1 MRFSTLV
8 TVLLFNLAFS
18 PFIFAQKNKNKN
30 ATPELKPWE
39 IDTLVK
45 PIPTQRILFAEYVD
59 RQVKAADLKD
69 GKLDNK
75 ITVKDTS
82 IGRILTQ
89 TLIEQVPLIKIHIEN
104 TEADNQTK
112 IMYHRAL
119 ESTLKKI
126 NAKNFD
132 DIDILYTRR
141 IINNFEEIIIARED
155 KNVSE
160 FVKKNA
166 NIYTLDNSDLLNDYP
181 NDKAHVYTVVGIEK
195 PELIINKISEIAKE
209 PYADPIVASAA
220 KVVPGTIL
228 KYALSTSS
236 LSTLVRRNKDPLVK
250 AIVDIA
256 DNAKEPWMVLP
267 FLGEINDGKTTAKAV
282 DAITKNPEEYYKAL
296 VDLKK
301 QNQTLG
307 AYNIDQELHYKGL
320 KYIRLVNDLHNSP
333 APVRFKSLMNFRA
346 EDLYFLMIGGQ
357 DEIYTS
363 SFVWMF
369 KRMMEKMTPQTGD
382 EFLESVHKYHFRT
395 FLRMSAGYNTLTPFL
410 ASMKEDK
417 VNNLLKEF
425 VHGLESGSFDD
436 VEGAVDVADAYGSI
450 HDEKVTEFIKNE
462 VISNYKRVT
471 ELSNKDK
478 RQKGIIIYGLLS
490 TILATVN
497 NPESMNNELS
507 QFIPPIMYVPY
518 SGLVD
523 KDGKVIEISF
533 FYGDGDGKTAYN
545 SYISSFKNNNWKIV
559 TNEYWATI
567 TSTTASNPIVIYANR
582 PLPEEKG
589 EDEIAQKEL
598 LSYLMENNINP
609 TVVIHRGHSYYL
621 PTTLS
626 YLTPAAKIVM
636 LGSCGGY
643 HNLATVLNN
652 SPEAHIISS
661 KQVGALN
668 VNEPIIKAI
677 DKKLANGKDVNWIE
691 LWNELGEYFDARP
704 ASQRDLFKDYI
715 PPNRNLGAIFIK
727 AYRKMAASMEM

>member
-1 MRFSTLV
+1 MRF
-8 TVLLFNLAFS
+8 TVFCAIILLNLSLNAS
-18 PFIFAQKNKNKN
+18 VFAQKNKTTTTKQ
-30 ATPELKPWE
+30 LKAWE
-39 IDTLVK
+39 IDTLIK
-45 PIPTQRILFAEYVD
+45 PIPTQRALFAEYVD

-75 ITVKDTS
+75 ITVKDTAIS
-82 IGRILTQ
+82 KILTQ
-89 TLIEQVPLIKIHIEN
+89 TLLQQVPLVKIHIEN
-104 TEADNQTK
+104 TEAENQTK

-119 ESTLKKI
+119 ENTLKKI
-126 NAKNFD
+126 NAKNFEE
-132 DIDILYTRR
+132 IDILYARR
-141 IINNFEEIIIARED
+141 IISNFEELIIAREE
-155 KNVSE
+155 KTVSE
-160 FVKKNA
+160 YVKKNA
-166 NIYTLDNSDLLNDYP
+166 NIYTLDNSDLLSDYP
-181 NDKAHVYTVVGIEK
+181 NDKAHVYTVVGTQK
-195 PELIINKISEIAKE
+195 PELMINKISDIAKE
-209 PYADPIVASAA
+209 PYADPIVAAAA

-267 FLGEINDGKTTAKAV
+267 FLGEIQDGNTTAKEI
-282 DAITKNPEEYYKAL
+282 DAITKNPENYYKAL

-301 QNQTLG
+301 KNQTLG
-307 AYNIDQELHYKGL
+307 AYNIDQEMHHKGL

-333 APVRFKSLMNFRA
+333 APVRYKSLMNFRA

-369 KRMMEKMTPQTGD
+369 KRMMEKMAPQTGD
-382 EFLESVHKYHFRT
+382 EFLESVQKYHFRT

-417 VNNLLKEF
+417 VNALLTEF
-425 VHGLESGSFDD
+425 VFGLEKGSFDD

-450 HDEKVTEFIKNE
+450 HDEKITAFIKNE
-462 VISNYKRVT
+462 VINNYKRVS
-471 ELSNKDK
+471 ELSNKDQ

-490 TILATVN
+490 TILATIN

-523 KDGKVIEISF
+523 KDGKVVEISF
-533 FYGDGDGKTAYN
+533 FYGDDDGKTAYN
-545 SYISSFKNNNWKIV
+545 DYINLFKNNKWKIS
-559 TNEYWATI
+559 TNEYWSTI
-567 TSTTASNPIVIYANR
+567 TSTAEKNPIVIYANR

-598 LSYLMENNINP
+598 LSYLMDNNINP

-626 YLTPAAKIVM
+626 YLTASAKIVM

-668 VNEPIIKAI
+668 INKEIIQKI
-677 DKKLANGKDVNWIE
+677 DSRLANGKDVNWLE
-691 LWNELGEYFDARP
+691 LWDELGVYFESRP
-704 ASQRDLFKDYI
+704 AHIRDLFKDYI

-727 AYRKMAASMEM
+727 AYRKMAATMEM